1 MVVAA
6 DIRTMDPDHPRATAL
21 AIAGGRIAYVGDL
34 EGLSAGWTAAAA
46 ISVPTGTVTPG
57 LVDAHAHLYG
67 LGLNAEAVALRGVA
81 SEAEAV
87 RVVVEAARTR
97 PAGEWL
103 VGRGWDQNL
112 WAGQAYPTRAPL
124 DAAFPDRPVLL
135 RRIDGHAAWVNG
147 RALAAAGITRAT
159 KDPAGGQILRDAR
172 GEPTGVLIDNAA
184 DLVIDK
190 VPAPTAAVRERRIL
204 VAAQQAVA
212 TGLTGVHD
220 MGIDD
225 ATAAVYERLAA
236 EGRLPLRVYA
246 MLQGDAT
253 KPARL
258 DTPPR
263 PAVGRFQMRGVK
275 LYADGSLG
283 SRGARLYAPYTDES
297 AHQGLWVTDPAT
309 LILLTERAVAH
320 GWQVAVHA
328 IGDAGVGAVLD
339 AFTVAQAAHPGEH
352 RLRVEH
358 AQVIAPADLERMVPL
373 RVIASMQPTHATSD
387 MPWAEQR
394 LGPERIHDAYAWRAV
409 LDRGIP
415 LAAGSDFPIEEVAP
429 LLGLFAAVT
438 RTDHAGQPAGGWYPA
453 QRLTLDEA
461 IGAFTTGAAYA
472 EGAEA
477 TRGTIAVG
485 RAADLTVFD
494 RRLDDPAGLASA
506 QVAYTIVDGGVVY
519 KGALPPRTFQFNG
532 AELGP
537 PAGAPTRALT
547 GALTGAP

>member
-34 EGLSAGWTAAAA
+34 AGLSAGWTAGAA

-67 LGLNAEAVALRGVA
+67 LGMNTEAVALRGVA
-81 SEAEAV
+81 SEAAAV

-112 WAGQAYPTRAPL
+112 WAGQAYPTRATL
-124 DAAFPDRPVLL
+124 DAAIADRPVLL

-147 RALAAAGITRAT
+147 PALAAAGITRAT
-159 KDPAGGQILRDAR
+159 RDPAGGQILRDAR

-253 KPARL
+253 TPARL

-283 SRGARLYAPYTDES
+283 SRGARLYAPYSDQP

-358 AQVIAPADLERMVPL
+358 AQVIAPADLARMVPL

-537 PAGAPTRALT
+537 PAAAP
-547 GALTGAP
+547 TGAP